1 MRPATRV
8 FPYFDDTL
16 VTAHCKPTGGSL
28 GGNLVTD
35 AGGSV
40 SGEFIIP
47 NSATLKF
54 RVGSK
59 PFTLKDDGG
68 AASTTDY
75 TTIASAT
82 YHGQGISQIE
92 QETITSTR
100 EPIFEKEEIEETRTV
115 FTDVAR
121 VRISNDLIKTEI
133 INPAPPC
140 RRGCRRCFLAG
151 TPITMEDGSIKHIEE
166 LQLGD
171 RVKDGGLVDG
181 LGSFLADNI
190 YDYQG
195 IYVAGS
201 HAVKE
206 GGIWKRVEDT
216 DLGKPLNDD
225 ATHIVYTL
233 GCENKRIDIN
243 GITFTDYFETDHQ
256 ELLLKQQD
264 SFDFEGIDFGDYNE
278 SREGKQI
285 NALNGQLTQSGFYST
300 LQ

>member
-16 VTAHCKPTGGSL
+16 VTDHVKPSGGSL
-28 GGNLVTD
+28 GGSLVTD

-47 NSATLKF
+47 NNATLKF

-59 PFTLKDDGG
+59 PFTLKDNATG
-68 AASTTDY
+68 STTDY
-75 TTIASAT
+75 TTIATAT
-82 YHGQGISQIE
+82 YHGQGLSQIE
-92 QETITSTR
+92 QEAITSTR
-100 EPIFEKEEIEETRTV
+100 EPIFVKEEITETRTT
-115 FTDVAR
+115 FTDIG
-121 VRISNDLIKTEI
+121 RIRKDNDLIATNIFK
-133 INPAPPC
+133 PSPPC
-140 RRGCRRCFLAG
+140 RRGCSRCFLAG
-151 TPITMEDGSIKHIEE
+151 TPVTMEDGSIKHIENIE
-166 LQLGD
+166 LGD
-171 RVKDGGLVDG
+171 RVMNGGIVGATAKL
-181 LGSFLADNI
+181 LTDNI
-190 YDYQG
+190 YEYKG

-206 GGIWKRVEDT
+206 DGVWKRVEDS

-278 SREGKQI
+278 SRESKQI
-285 NALNGQLTQSGFYST
+285 NALNNKKLS
-300 LQ
+300 

>member
-16 VTAHCKPTGGSL
+16 VTDHCKPTGGSL

-47 NSATLKF
+47 NNSTLKF

-59 PFTLKDDGG
+59 PFTLKDNATG
-68 AASTTDY
+68 STTDY
-75 TTIASAT
+75 TTIATAT
-82 YHGQGISQIE
+82 FHAQGLSQIE

-100 EPIFEKEEIEETRTV
+100 EPIFVKEEIEETRTV

-121 VRISNDLIKTEI
+121 VRIKNDLISTVI
-133 INPAPPC
+133 NNPAPPC

-151 TPITMEDGSIKHIEE
+151 TPITMEDGSVKHIEE

-181 LGSFLADNI
+181 LGSFLADDI

-206 GGIWKRVEDT
+206 DGIWKRVEDS

-256 ELLLKQQD
+256 ELLLKQQEG
-264 SFDFEGIDFGDYNE
+264 FDFEGIDFGDYNE